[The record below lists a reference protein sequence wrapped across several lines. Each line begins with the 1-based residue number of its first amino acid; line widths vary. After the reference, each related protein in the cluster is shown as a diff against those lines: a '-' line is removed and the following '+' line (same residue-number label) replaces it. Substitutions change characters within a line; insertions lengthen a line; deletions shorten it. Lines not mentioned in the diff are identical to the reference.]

1 MKLAQE
7 QSAKQ
12 VLSVSMQQSLQI
24 LQMPLSQLQSY
35 LTEQLL
41 GNPLAEMEIQDPDA
55 VSVEEMMEIRDQ
67 FDFLDDFDSFDTSGV
82 SISDIPFPTR
92 RGETLSEHLL
102 AQLNEDIHLPRE
114 YLPWCSFLVK
124 NLDRRGY
131 LDESMDLLAAI
142 LDIPLSDAMQAL
154 YAVQSLSP
162 TGVGARNLQECL
174 LLQLAETPDFNAWT
188 IKIITQ
194 HLGLLSKNNIRG
206 IATALGIREADALR
220 YCNAVRRL
228 NPIPAQGFSV
238 GTPEQFV
245 FPEALVEEQEGSLS
259 VHYNRKAIPR
269 ITENRNYASALLQA
283 DPGLWG
289 YLKGQ
294 QRQIE
299 KIRSDLSEREHTVV
313 RILEEVLGRQ
323 RDYLLGRS
331 SAPLPMTLHEVAS
344 ALGLHPST
352 VSRAV
357 QEKYVTFPIGTLPLR
372 QLFSQ
377 ATGCSHTVSK
387 KAALSHLRQL
397 IEAEDKS
404 IPLSDESLR
413 QTLSSL
419 GIVLSRRSVAAH
431 REELGIPAAY
441 IRKRR

>member
-194 HLGLLSKNNIRG
+194 HLDLLSKNNIRG
-206 IATALGIREADALR
+206 IAAALRIREADALHW
-220 YCNAVRRL
+220 CNAVRRL
-228 NPIPAQGFSV
+228 NPIPSQGFSV

-245 FPEALVEEQEGSLS
+245 IPEALVEERGGRLFI
-259 VHYNRKAIPR
+259 HYNQKAIPH
-269 ITENRNYASALLQA
+269 IVENHRYAAALLRA
-283 DPGLWG
+283 EPELRR
-289 YLKGQ
+289 YLDGQ
-294 QRQIE
+294 RTQI
-299 KIRSDLSEREHTVV
+299 KRLRSDLSGRESTVV
-313 RILEEVLGRQ
+313 RILEEILGRQ
-323 RDYLLGRS
+323 KNYLLGRS
-331 SAPLPMTLHEVAS
+331 SVPLPMTLQEVAS

-377 ATGCSHTVSK
+377 VAGRSMRPAK
-387 KAALSHLRQL
+387 KRH
-397 IEAEDKS
+397 
-404 IPLSDESLR
+404 
-413 QTLSSL
+413 
-419 GIVLSRRSVAAH
+419 
-431 REELGIPAAY
+431 
-441 IRKRR
+441 